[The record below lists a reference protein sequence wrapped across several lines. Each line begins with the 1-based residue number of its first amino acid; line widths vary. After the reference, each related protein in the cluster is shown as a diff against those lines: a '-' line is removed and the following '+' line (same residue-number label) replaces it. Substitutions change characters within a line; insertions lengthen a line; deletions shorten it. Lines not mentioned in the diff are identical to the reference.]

1 MTKSTEENILQITLR
16 EFALA
21 ELNNILN
28 YWGNNA
34 IDNVN
39 GGFVGTIDSNQK
51 IDYNAPKGLI
61 LNARILWTFSAA
73 FKILKRPELL
83 EIADRAYNYIIEN
96 FADVENGGYYW
107 MVNNIGKPENTKKQ
121 IYAQAFVIYG
131 FSEYCSIKQNKECYS
146 KIAAIFD
153 LIEKYAFD
161 KVKNGYFEAFTL
173 DWKEETADLR
183 LSTKDMNEKKTMN
196 THLHV
201 LEAYTN
207 LYKVFKNDAL
217 KSKIVNLLHIFN
229 ERIINFNDKHFD
241 LFFDEG
247 WVRKSD
253 IISFGHDIEGS
264 WLLYEAAEVVGP
276 EKYIEKQKQIA
287 IEMAGEVVKAIN
299 KDGGLEH
306 DKERNG
312 HGDGEFEWWAQ
323 AESIVGFVN
332 AYQLSGD
339 IKFLKAAVN
348 MKGFIENYFIDKKFG
363 EWYYRIDGNYQ
374 PILSYDKVGFWKCP
388 YHNARMCIEL
398 IKRLQ
403 G

>member
-1 MTKSTEENILQITLR
+1 MAKSAEEKKLQNQLQ
-16 EFALA
+16 EFAFN
-21 ELNNILN
+21 ELNNILK
-28 YWGNNA
+28 YWASNV
-34 IDNVN
+34 IDNIN
-39 GGFVGTIDSNQK
+39 GGFVGRIDSNQH
-51 IDYNAPKGLI
+51 IDNNAPKGLI

-73 FKILKRPELL
+73 YKILKRPELL
-83 EIADRAYNYIIEN
+83 EVADRAYKYIVEN
-96 FADVENGGYYW
+96 FSDKKNAGYYW
-107 MVNNIGKPENTKKQ
+107 MISNNGKPEHTKKQ

-131 FSEYCSIKQNKECYS
+131 FSEYFSVTQNKECYS
-146 KIAAIFD
+146 KSIEIFD

-161 KVKNGYFEAFTL
+161 KTKNGYFEAYTL

-183 LSTKDMNEKKTMN
+183 LSDKDMNEKKTMN

-201 LEAYTN
+201 LEAYSN
-207 LYKVFKNDAL
+207 LYKIYKNDFL
-217 KSKIVNLLHIFN
+217 KAKILNLLDIFN
-229 ERIINFNDKHFD
+229 GKIINLNDKHFD
-241 LFFDEG
+241 LFFNED
-247 WVRKSD
+247 WIRKSD

-264 WLLYEAAEVVGP
+264 WLLYEAAEVVGS

-287 IEMAGEVVKAIN
+287 VEMAYEVAKAVN

-312 HGDGEFEWWAQ
+312 HSDGEFEWWAQ
-323 AESIVGFVN
+323 AESVVGFVN

-363 EWYYRIDGNYQ
+363 EWFYRIDGNYQ
-374 PILSYDKVGFWKCP
+374 PILHYDKVGFWKCP

-398 IKRLQ
+398 IKRLES
-403 G
+403 